1 MKTYHL
7 KITTDDRVIEDD
19 FEYGSISNSKYIGG
33 FQLFKDHEVDVD
45 DGKFEVLLIK
55 KTKNKAALLGT
66 YAKS

>member
-1 MKTYHL
+1 M
-7 KITTDDRVIEDD
+7 IEDD

-55 KTKNKAALLGT
+55 ENK
-66 YAKS
+66 K